1 VMNYV
6 SRSLT
11 VINLATVPEQ
21 VIANVPTA
29 ALPAPG
35 TLEDTVQIG
44 KELYNTSIGVFD
56 SVPPGGAPIVGR
68 MANNGWGACAT
79 CHPNGL
85 SDNVVWIFPDG
96 PRRTISQHTDFAK
109 SGPARQRLL
118 NWSAV
123 RDEEEDFELNIR
135 AVSGGQ
141 GIIVLP
147 GTATQDPAVQ
157 NLTPNPSGDR
167 NQLKVRGVNAWDAIE
182 KFVQLGIRGPIS
194 PIPQSDPDVATG
206 RNLFTQAGCQAC
218 HGGPQWTSSRLTF
231 TPPPNPLRIL
241 EGQIVNQLR
250 EVGTFDPNFFNE
262 VKNTAAPAEG
272 DNGFVPNSL
281 MGIHA
286 NPDTFLHGGALT
298 TLDAVLDNVQHRS
311 AGTGGVDRLASP
323 ADRAI
328 LIKFLRSIDD
338 HTPPFP

>member
-1 VMNYV
+1 VIKLSANPATGAAQVLSDPSDPTRVLQIPTQSNPRGIVVSPDDSRAFVMNYV

-109 SGPARQRLL
+109 SGPAVGLEFSGVSDIAEGRAQ
-118 NWSAV
+118 SADGGV
-123 RDEEEDFELNIR
+123 ADRPFAAASAARHRHPDLRGRPEQR
-135 AVSGGQ
+135 AVGVRLRGRAV
-141 GIIVLP
+141 GELP
-147 GTATQDPAVQ
+147 
-157 NLTPNPSGDR
+157 
-167 NQLKVRGVNAWDAIE
+167 
-182 KFVQLGIRGPIS
+182 
-194 PIPQSDPDVATG
+194 
-206 RNLFTQAGCQAC
+206 
-218 HGGPQWTSSRLTF
+218 
-231 TPPPNPLRIL
+231 
-241 EGQIVNQLR
+241 
-250 EVGTFDPNFFNE
+250 
-262 VKNTAAPAEG
+262 
-272 DNGFVPNSL
+272 
-281 MGIHA
+281 
-286 NPDTFLHGGALT
+286 
-298 TLDAVLDNVQHRS
+298 
-311 AGTGGVDRLASP
+311 
-323 ADRAI
+323 
-328 LIKFLRSIDD
+328 
-338 HTPPFP
+338 